1 MKKLLLSLIVTIVLM
16 AMGLSLPLISAVDP
30 FRGADT
36 KGSTDAYTLR
46 IKANNSV
53 PGILT
58 TDKIIQVNRPDK
70 KYYLQNVILIKTKDL
85 TNISQDGKGLLSSNL
100 MSVIGDVG
108 IKSVEA
114 PFRQYSNSELLGSD
128 KFGVGRIIQIK
139 YNSPVDPFDLCV
151 KLMDNPELEYAEP
164 VFVRYTSAYTPN
176 DPRLSQEWHINNTKV
191 KEAWDVTK
199 GDPTVLIAIVDT
211 GVDWTHDDLKDNI
224 WTNPGEIPSDG
235 IDNDANGKKDDYH
248 GWDFVGN
255 ITPNE
260 AAYGQYK
267 EDNDPINN
275 GQFHGT
281 HVAGC
286 ASAVT
291 DNAVGVAAPGFYC
304 KIIPIKCA
312 SDNAQTGGVHR
323 GYEAILYAAQLG
335 AHVINCSWGGPGYSQ
350 AEQDIINQALALGSV
365 VVTASGNDGQNIDN
379 GTQFPAGLDNLM
391 SVGSSETND
400 KYSTWGNYGVKV
412 TTYAPGASILSTMPG
427 NTYSFQQGTSMACP
441 VASGI
446 VGLVR
451 SVFKNYTPMQI
462 IQQVR
467 STSDN
472 VLTTD
477 PAAMPYFYGRINAY
491 KAVTFNSDKYPADKV
506 PGVALSS
513 VDITGGGAIRNLEP
527 TDIKLKLTN
536 YLSET
541 SNLVVKIRSLDK
553 YLSISQ
559 AQVDIGKLG
568 NLETKDVSIQVQL
581 SEMNPWF
588 SGNANL
594 MLTIEDGAYINY
606 QLINVP
612 VSITTSN
619 KYATLLS
626 IPYYYYISWH
636 GIKAPSAN
644 LLWGVGNSLQSSVA
658 GFFMKFDGQ
667 TTINKISTYPV
678 FCLYPFDNNTAFAG
692 TNPETG
698 GTASILKTTD
708 GGANWTTKDVS
719 NITSF
724 LNDIHFY
731 TSDEG
736 FIFGDPLAG
745 MTGSANWGVAKTTD
759 AGQTWTRIKTFPAPQ
774 SGETAYVGGYEFKGD
789 NIWFGTSKGRLYRS
803 ADRGATWQVSTVFA
817 GGHVVHTAFSD
828 ALNGLCVYADAADL
842 STANRFLASTTDG
855 GATWSMNVF
864 DFSYNLLSPSYMYH
878 IPETSQILMLCWGG
892 EVLSTSDNGASFF
905 MELSKQTNPVHTGWG
920 VLAENKV
927 RLWEAGTDVSY
938 LDIPYKAEQVKRIE
952 SINGDIVDFGTV
964 GTGKDKTIDV
974 VVANTGNAVLS
985 ISSVSIINESG
996 TEEETFTNSGAYP
1009 IQLEVNA
1016 QAKIPVKF
1024 TPKSDGSKQA
1034 ELVVKSDADA
1044 GDLKI
1049 DLVGAGSTV
1058 GVPELNN
1065 IPGFE
1070 LQIIYPNPVADKLN
1084 FDIKSDEPRNISV
1097 NIYGLTGKDFGTRLI
1112 RSVVAGQSRLTVNIS
1127 DLPSGAYNIIFNVD
1141 GKTISRMVI
1150 K

>member
-1 MKKLLLSLIVTIVLM
+1 MKKLLLSLILTIVLT
-16 AMGLSLPLISAVDP
+16 ALVFPGSILSAVDP
-30 FRGADT
+30 LSSVSQ
-36 KGSTDAYTLR
+36 KGSNEGYTLK

-53 PGILT
+53 PGILASG
-58 TDKIIQVNRPDK
+58 KIIHVNRPDK
-70 KYYLQNVILIKTKDL
+70 KYYLQNVILIKTKNI

-100 MSVIGDVG
+100 MSVFGDVG
-108 IKSVEA
+108 INSVEA
-114 PFRQYSNSELLGSD
+114 PFRKYTNSSLLDAD

-139 YNSPVDPFDLCV
+139 YDSPVDPFDLCI

-164 VFVRYTSAYTPN
+164 VYVRYTTAYTPN
-176 DPRLSQEWHINNTKV
+176 DPRLSQEWHLNNTKS
-191 KEAWDVTK
+191 KEAWDITK
-199 GDPTVLIAIVDT
+199 GDPTVLIAIIDT
-211 GVDWTHDDLKDNI
+211 GVDWTHEDLKDNI
-224 WTNPGEIPSDG
+224 WTNPGETPADG
-235 IDNDANGKKDDYH
+235 IDNDANGKIDDYH

-255 ITPNE
+255 ITPTE

-286 ASAVT
+286 ASATT
-291 DNAVGVAAPGFYC
+291 DNAVGVAAPGFFC
-304 KIIPIKCA
+304 KILPVKCA

-323 GYEAILYAAQLG
+323 GYEAILYAAHLG

-365 VVTASGNDGQNIDN
+365 VVTASGNDGMNIDN
-379 GTQFPAGLDNLM
+379 GTQYPAGLENLM
-391 SVGSSETND
+391 SVGSSETTD
-400 KYSTWGNYGVKV
+400 KYSTWSNYGVKV

-427 NTYSFQQGTSMACP
+427 NAYSFQQGTSMACP

-451 SVFKNYTPMQI
+451 SVFKNYTPMQV

-477 PAAMPYFYGRINAY
+477 PSIRPYYYGRINAY
-491 KAVTFNSDKYPADKV
+491 NAVTYNSDKYPANKV

-513 VDITGGGAIRNLEP
+513 VDITGGGAIKNLNP

-541 SNLVVKIRSLDK
+541 TNLVVKIRSMDK
-553 YLSISQ
+553 YLTISQ

-568 NLETKDVSIQVQL
+568 TMQTEDVTIQVQL

-612 VSITTSN
+612 ISITSSN
-619 KYATLLS
+619 TYATLLS

-636 GIKAPSAN
+636 GIKAPNSN
-644 LLWGVGNSLQSSVA
+644 LLWGVGNSLQSTVA
-658 GFFMKFDGQ
+658 GFFMKYDGQ
-667 TTINKISTYPV
+667 VTLNKISAYPV
-678 FCLYPFDNNTAFAG
+678 FCLYPFDKNTAFAG

-698 GTASILKTTD
+698 GTATILKTTD
-708 GGANWTTKDVS
+708 GGANWSTKDVS

-731 TSDEG
+731 TTDEG

-759 AGQTWTRIKTFPAPQ
+759 AGVTWTRVKTFPAPLT
-774 SGETAYVGGYEFKGD
+774 GETAYVGGYEFKGD

-803 ADRGATWQVSTVFA
+803 TDRGATWQVSTVFT

-828 ALNGLCVYADAADL
+828 PLNGLCVYADAADL

-864 DFSYNLLSPSYMYH
+864 DFNYNLLSPSYMYH
-878 IPETSQILMLCWGG
+878 IPETSQILILCWGG
-892 EVLSTSDNGASFF
+892 EVLTTKDNGATFS
-905 MELSKQTNPVHTGWG
+905 MELTKQTNPVHTGWG
-920 VLAENKV
+920 ILAGSKV

-938 LDIPYKAEQVKRIE
+938 LEIPYQAENIKRIE
-952 SINGDIVDFGTV
+952 SISGNEIDFGSV
-964 GTGKDKTIDV
+964 NTGSDKTIDV
-974 VVANTGNAVLS
+974 IVANTGNTTLS
-985 ISSVSIINESG
+985 ISSVTINNDNG
-996 TEEETFTNSGAYP
+996 TEDGSFTSSGNYP
-1009 IQLEVNA
+1009 LQLEVNA

-1024 TPKSDGSKQA
+1024 SPVSNGTKQA

-1049 DLVGAGSTV
+1049 NLVGTGGTV
-1058 GVPELNN
+1058 GVPEVN
-1065 IPGFE
+1065 IPGFDIKI
-1070 LQIIYPNPVADKLN
+1070 LYPNPVLDKLN
-1084 FDIKSDEPRNISV
+1084 LVMNSDRERDMSIS
-1097 NIYGLTGKDFGTRLI
+1097 IYGLTGKDYGTRMATSI
-1112 RSVVAGQSRLTVNIS
+1112 SAGTTTLDFKIS
-1127 DLPSGAYNIIFNVD
+1127 DLPSGAYNLIFDID
-1141 GKTISRMVI
+1141 GKTLSRMFI